1 MVFMSNV
8 VDIIYMLRMMHIKRN
23 LQTALRK
30 VGWTI
35 TYIMHKEV
43 HDDT

>member
-1 MVFMSNV
+1 
-8 VDIIYMLRMMHIKRN
+8 MLRMFVKRN